1 MKKKFNLGDADFE
14 NMFLVAFDAG
24 KQFDEK
30 LLSELAL
37 YSPSEPFSKFFIDQ
51 ITVPFGYVTLI
62 KVSDRYFL
70 ITTAGIE
77 LYSEDGARYYEN
89 NHFYQPVEVIP
100 NMNASHWFDCKIKNA
115 RSLPVEYF
123 RMSSTR
129 YISRGAPANLIF
141 PAPAKELAEFF
152 GDDDSVTRI
161 DVKNETIV

>member
-1 MKKKFNLGDADFE
+1 MKKKLNLEDAGFE
-14 NMFLVAFDAG
+14 NMFLEAFDAG
-24 KQFDEK
+24 KKFDEN
-30 LLSELAL
+30 LLAELAP
-37 YSPSEPFSKFFIDQ
+37 YSPNEPFPKFFVDQ

-62 KVSDRYFL
+62 KVSGRYFL

-89 NHFYQPVEVIP
+89 NHPYQPVEVTP

-129 YISRGAPANLIF
+129 YISRGAPADLIF

-161 DVKNETIV
+161 DVKK